1 MDALYL
7 LQYGCLIF
15 MMINAA
21 FVTLSALHT
30 RWKNKKYERSRW
42 MLVAGIMGLAAQY
55 LLQMKMGLRASSDDL
70 GAVVNMLIYM
80 PCFTLITMSIYNIE
94 ATHSRLRRMNLISAL
109 LYATIIGTYAVGR
122 CLSGSNHIG
131 PWLYVMLF
139 FYVASTVYLVCTVL
153 QAMTQRRKLLETMS
167 GTDMLPY
174 VRHSRASILILC
186 CSGLAL
192 PACILFTPTLYF
204 FGSGRTF
211 RVAVLQRHVY
221 SIGQQL

>member
-1 MDALYL
+1 
-7 LQYGCLIF
+7 

-21 FVTLSALHT
+21 FVALSALHT

-42 MLVAGIMGLAAQY
+42 MLVSGIMGLAAQY
-55 LLQMKMGLRASSDDL
+55 LLQMKMGLRASSDDM

-109 LYATIIGTYAVGR
+109 LYAAIIGTYAVGR

-131 PWLYVMLF
+131 PWLYVMLL
-139 FYVASTVYLVCTVL
+139 FYVASTVYLVCTVM
-153 QAMTQRRKLLETMS
+153 QAMTKRRKLLETMS

-174 VRHSRASILILC
+174 VRHSRASVLILC
-186 CSGLAL
+186 CSALAL
-192 PACILFTPTLYF
+192 PACILFTPAL
-204 FGSGRTF
+204 
-211 RVAVLQRHVY
+211 
-221 SIGQQL
+221 

>member
-7 LQYGCLIF
+7 LQYTCLIF

-21 FVTLSALHT
+21 FVALSALHT

-42 MLVAGIMGLAAQY
+42 MLVAGIMGLAVQY
-55 LLQMKMGLRASSDDL
+55 LLQMKMGLRASSDDM

-131 PWLYVMLF
+131 PWLYVMLL
-139 FYVASTVYLVCTVL
+139 FYVASTVYLVCTVM
-153 QAMTQRRKLLETMS
+153 QAMTKRRKLLETML

-174 VRHSRASILILC
+174 VRHSRASVLILC
-186 CSGLAL
+186 CWHWPFR
-192 PACILFTPTLYF
+192 PASSSPPPYIFWL
-204 FGSGRTF
+204 R
-211 RVAVLQRHVY
+211 
-221 SIGQQL
+221 

>member
-7 LQYGCLIF
+7 LQYTCLIF

-21 FVTLSALHT
+21 FVALSALHT

-42 MLVAGIMGLAAQY
+42 MLVAGIMGLAVQY

-109 LYATIIGTYAVGR
+109 LYAAIIGTYAVGR
-122 CLSGSNHIG
+122 CLSGS
-131 PWLYVMLF
+131 
-139 FYVASTVYLVCTVL
+139 T
-153 QAMTQRRKLLETMS
+153 
-167 GTDMLPY
+167 
-174 VRHSRASILILC
+174 ILARGYTLC
-186 CSGLAL
+186 CSSMWRA
-192 PACILFTPTLYF
+192 PSTLY
-204 FGSGRTF
+204 
-211 RVAVLQRHVY
+211 VPCCKP
-221 SIGQQL
+221 